1 MGQFRIVRSFG
12 NGITPSTEKA
22 YRVESAHLMTE
33 HDALSLLDSIKTVGE
48 FRLTRS
54 FGNGT
59 TVSTADS
66 FGVENV
72 NTISERDALALMRDL
87 NSPYEGSRYLANR
100 TSVLSGTRVSN
111 EDRQQQQG

>member
-22 YRVESAHLMTE
+22 YRVESAHLVSE
-33 HDALSLLDSIKTVGE
+33 HDALSLLDSINPVGE

-54 FGNGT
+54 FGNGIT
-59 TVSTADS
+59 ASTVES

-72 NTISERDALALMRDL
+72 HAISERDALALMRDL

-100 TSVLSGTRVSN
+100 ISVFSGTRVSN
-111 EDRQQQQG
+111 ENQQQQG

>member
-22 YRVESAHLMTE
+22 YRVESAHLMSE
-33 HDALSLLDSIKTVGE
+33 HDALSLLDSINTVGE

-54 FGNGT
+54 YGNGT

-66 FGVENV
+66 FGVENADA
-72 NTISERDALALMRDL
+72 ISERDALTLMRDL
-87 NSPYEGSRYLANR
+87 NSPYEGSRYLPLNR
-100 TSVLSGTRVSN
+100 TSVFSGTRASN
-111 EDRQQQQG
+111 EERQQQG

>member
-22 YRVESAHLMTE
+22 YRVESTHLMTE
-33 HDALSLLDSIKTVGE
+33 HDALSLLDSINTVGE

-59 TVSTADS
+59 TVPTADS
-66 FGVENV
+66 FGIENV

-100 TSVLSGTRVSN
+100 TSVLSGTSVSN
-111 EDRQQQQG
+111 EERQQQQG